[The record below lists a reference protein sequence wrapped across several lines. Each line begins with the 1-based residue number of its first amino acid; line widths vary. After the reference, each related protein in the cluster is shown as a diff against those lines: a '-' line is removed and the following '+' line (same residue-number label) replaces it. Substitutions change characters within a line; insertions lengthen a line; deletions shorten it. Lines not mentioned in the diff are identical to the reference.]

1 MALAI
6 MQWSLQQMHGG
17 TNVQVAARRRSV
29 LKGKRCKRLLLHF
42 AAVGRSLCKL
52 YEKDSF
58 CGRLEV
64 PAPADFSRFMCQN
77 FQRHVAKNGL
87 STPVF
92 EDGLQFPYCSFGRS
106 SNPDEGW
113 KAYTT
118 SSSWQGQHPAPHPL
132 LLLARSLKC
141 LGEHQTW

>member
-1 MALAI
+1 
-6 MQWSLQQMHGG
+6 
-17 TNVQVAARRRSV
+17 
-29 LKGKRCKRLLLHF
+29 
-42 AAVGRSLCKL
+42 
-52 YEKDSF
+52 
-58 CGRLEV
+58 
-64 PAPADFSRFMCQN
+64 MCQN

-132 LLLARSLKC
+132 LLLARSLNAWANIKHGSRSKRKIWIKHGRTEEPMRFLPAC
-141 LGEHQTW
+141 APISEPDLDEVEWDVFESLERKQVNQLGISKGVDANGFTNAG